1 MKGMRLIAHQVAEVI
16 RRHARWNSTLV
27 ATAAMIH
34 TIAVLPNA
42 IIGEYFPHYAPF
54 FAELGELHIDIT
66 SSIATIGDAPGLGVR
81 MYEDALAS
89 HEY

>member
-1 MKGMRLIAHQVAEVI
+1 MDALDVNTQILYSG
-16 RRHARWNSTLV
+16 
-27 ATAAMIH
+27 
-34 TIAVLPNA
+34 TIGPVLPNA

-66 SSIATIGDAPGLGVR
+66 SSIAMIGDAPGLGVR